1 MMTTAKL
8 LGANTAAILG
18 AQSAGG
24 AIGAA
29 ISPSKIILGTTTASI
44 LGSEGEVMKKL
55 MAITIPATN
64 FDWSS
69 IVCYDSFIRKS

>member
-1 MMTTAKL
+1 MTTAKL

-29 ISPSKIILGTTTASI
+29 ISHKIILGTTPASI

-55 MAITIPATN
+55 MAITIPSTILIGAVLFVMTAL
-64 FDWSS
+64 
-69 IVCYDSFIRKS
+69 